1 MGTHRLFSPVT
12 WLLICTGKRDYYLAN
27 LVAYLLSDSALRTA
41 AARSTT
47 GCENVFVLYSCVD
60 VCAYSLTSSCSTY
73 AGLLFLRNQ
82 G

>member
-1 MGTHRLFSPVT
+1 MGTHRLLSPVA

-47 GCENVFVLYSCVD
+47 GCENVFVLYSRVD
-60 VCAYSLTSSCSTY
+60 VCV
-73 AGLLFLRNQ
+73 RVV
-82 G
+82 